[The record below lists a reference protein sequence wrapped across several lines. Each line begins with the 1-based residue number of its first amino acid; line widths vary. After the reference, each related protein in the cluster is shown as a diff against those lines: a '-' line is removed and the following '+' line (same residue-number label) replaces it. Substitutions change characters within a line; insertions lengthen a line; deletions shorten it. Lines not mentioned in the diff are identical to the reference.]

1 MSKDPLDALDSV
13 FDAVGDF
20 FSEVSRAFKSGPAET
35 RAERARTAPAPE
47 PPAPPAPPSPPRYTR
62 PERPQRTTATG
73 ATGSARATPRTA
85 VGNQVVG
92 GANASMVSSI
102 RTGRSG
108 GSEGEVVVGAGS
120 RSTSMQVHSAG
131 AFTVS
136 SERPSESHTIAF
148 RGDRV
153 LVDGVD
159 VTDLLRDRAA
169 GTRTGSGA
177 GSSETSSDAE
187 APGVV

>member
-1 MSKDPLDALDSV
+1 
-13 FDAVGDF
+13 
-20 FSEVSRAFKSGPAET
+20 
-35 RAERARTAPAPE
+35 
-47 PPAPPAPPSPPRYTR
+47 
-62 PERPQRTTATG
+62 
-73 ATGSARATPRTA
+73 
-85 VGNQVVG
+85 
-92 GANASMVSSI
+92 MVSSV